1 MTGIQR
7 QEAIKAALSN
17 PDTVI
22 SANKFAKQFNVSRQT
37 IVGDIALLRARGEQ
51 IIATPQGYR
60 YQMNQPHH
68 TILVVQHTADQ
79 IEQEL
84 TALVDAGVIVAD
96 VQVDH
101 PVYGLL
107 KGELAIQTNADVRQF
122 IHHLKQTS
130 GEPLST
136 LTNGL
141 HMHKIEYAEVADLEK
156 AKTALRKLHILY
168 EN

>member
-17 PDTVI
+17 PDAVI
-22 SANKFAKQFNVSRQT
+22 SANQFAKQLMVSRQT

-60 YQMNQPHH
+60 YQAKQQHS
-68 TILVVQHTADQ
+68 TIIVVQHDAQQ
-79 IEQEL
+79 IEAEL
-84 TALVDAGVIVAD
+84 TALVNVGVTIAD

-107 KGELAIQTNADVRQF
+107 KGELAIQSITDVKQF
-122 IHHLKQTS
+122 VYNLSKTS
-130 GEPLST
+130 GEPLSA
-136 LTNGL
+136 LTDGL
-141 HMHKIEYAEVADLEK
+141 HMHRIEYEDVANLQK
-156 AKTALRKLHILY
+156 AKAALKDLHILY
-168 EN
+168 ED

>member
-17 PDTVI
+17 PDAVI
-22 SANKFAKQFNVSRQT
+22 SANQFAKQLMVSRQT

-60 YQMNQPHH
+60 YQVKQQHSTM
-68 TILVVQHTADQ
+68 IVVQHNAQQ
-79 IEQEL
+79 IEAEL
-84 TALVDAGVIVAD
+84 MALVNAGVTVAD

-107 KGELAIQTNADVRQF
+107 KGELAIQSVADVKQF
-122 IHHLKQTS
+122 VYHLSKTS
-130 GEPLST
+130 GEPLSS
-136 LTNGL
+136 LTNGV
-141 HMHKIEYAEVADLEK
+141 HMHCIEYEDSANLEK
-156 AKTALRKLHILY
+156 AKIALQQLHILY
-168 EN
+168 EA

>member
-17 PDTVI
+17 PEAVI
-22 SANKFAKQFNVSRQT
+22 SANQFAKQFMVSRQT

-60 YQMNQPHH
+60 YQTKQHH
-68 TILVVQHTADQ
+68 STIIVVQHDAKQ
-79 IEQEL
+79 IEAEL
-84 TALVDAGVIVAD
+84 TALVNAGVTVAD

-107 KGELAIQTNADVRQF
+107 KGELAIQSITDVKQF
-122 IHHLKQTS
+122 VYHLSMTS
-130 GEPLST
+130 GEPLSA

-141 HMHKIEYAEVADLEK
+141 HMHCIEYDDIANLQK
-156 AKTALRKLHILY
+156 AKDALQELHILY
-168 EN
+168 EG